1 MTAVAPAVVVP
12 LMIALVK
19 EGYGLKKQI
28 PIKIIAS
35 STIENVAVLVLF
47 GIFSSIAMNQVSKTT
62 SNPGEQLG
70 WSILEIFVGLF
81 GGIAMGILGFLFKVK
96 ELQRFNNN
104 IVKFLFI
111 CFWVL
116 AMQILLELPSKAW
129 KNTKFVGSATF
140 GYILYK
146 IWGNNKPQIYLKHL
160 STLMYP
166 ALFGCI
172 GASIDF
178 SSLNASYIGIGIG
191 VYFFSMFF

>member
-19 EGYGLKKQI
+19 EGYVLKKQI

-62 SNPGEQLG
+62 TNPEEQLG
-70 WSILEIFVGLF
+70 WSVLEIFVGLF
-81 GGIAMGILGFLFKVK
+81 GGIAMGIFGFLFKVK
-96 ELQRFNNN
+96 ELQKINNN

-116 AMQILLELPSKAW
+116 AM
-129 KNTKFVGSATF
+129 
-140 GYILYK
+140 
-146 IWGNNKPQIYLKHL
+146 
-160 STLMYP
+160 
-166 ALFGCI
+166 
-172 GASIDF
+172 
-178 SSLNASYIGIGIG
+178 
-191 VYFFSMFF
+191 